1 MYTILMIGIN
11 ISGRTATNLLLPGEL
26 ETLTPDDIE
35 LRIYGSKIVILLE
48 QAMLIVTWGIK
59 GCMIL
64 MYHRLTSRLN
74 MQIVIKAIAG
84 YIVIGFVAVELAWFL
99 SCRPF
104 KGYWML
110 PVPMVQCATYQ
121 HYSITQAT
129 FNITSDLMMLAVGI
143 PLLLK
148 AKVELKKKII
158 LVGIFSCGV
167 FVILAACLNKYYNF
181 SNPFTTIYM
190 LWYIRESSTAI
201 YVSNLPMLWPLFRR
215 LFNVGKFADHSSGQK
230 YAHSDGEPLSV
241 LSRKKPGTGTR
252 DTMSFA
258 GSEERINKGAEEGVL
273 EIEQRFSF
281 SIEKGEVDVELGR
294 GEGPSRMGG
303 HKGSHTTTISATR

>member
-64 MYHRLTSRLN
+64 MYHRLTSRLT
-74 MQIVIKAIAG
+74 MQIVIKAIAV

-110 PVPMVQCATYQ
+110 PVPMGKFICFFRLVLEYL
-121 HYSITQAT
+121 
-129 FNITSDLMMLAVGI
+129 FLAVVWWSFELVHSPKHFCTFFPFVRLSQY
-143 PLLLK
+143 PLPSIIGPQRKLK
-148 AKVELKKKII
+148 T
-158 LVGIFSCGV
+158 C
-167 FVILAACLNKYYNF
+167 
-181 SNPFTTIYM
+181 
-190 LWYIRESSTAI
+190 
-201 YVSNLPMLWPLFRR
+201 
-215 LFNVGKFADHSSGQK
+215 
-230 YAHSDGEPLSV
+230 
-241 LSRKKPGTGTR
+241 
-252 DTMSFA
+252 
-258 GSEERINKGAEEGVL
+258 
-273 EIEQRFSF
+273 
-281 SIEKGEVDVELGR
+281 
-294 GEGPSRMGG
+294 
-303 HKGSHTTTISATR
+303 